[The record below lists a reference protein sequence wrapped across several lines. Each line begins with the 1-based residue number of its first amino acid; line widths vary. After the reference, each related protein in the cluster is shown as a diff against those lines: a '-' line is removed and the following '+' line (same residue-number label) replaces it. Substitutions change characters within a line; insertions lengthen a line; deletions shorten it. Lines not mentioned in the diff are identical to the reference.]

1 MSKVDSK
8 LPYYGMEDDLFEK
21 RVPLNGQ
28 ITKREIRALTISLLQ
43 LSHKSVVWDIG
54 SATGSVAIEASRIAI
69 NGEIIAVE
77 KDSKNIS
84 ILKSNVSTHNAYNV
98 KIIEGAA
105 PDILYDLSSPDSIF
119 IGGTG
124 GQMDEII
131 RYSSDRLMQDGIIV
145 MNFASIERSVKAY
158 NLLKHQNMEASYMA
172 VNISKGRELPDESLV
187 LSPMNPVFIVQGKK
201 Q

>member
-69 NGEIIAVE
+69 NGEIVAVE

-84 ILKSNVSTHNAYNV
+84 ILKSNVSTHNAHNV

>member
-43 LSHKSVVWDIG
+43 LSHESVVWDIG

-172 VNISKGRELPDESLV
+172 INISKGRELPDESLV

>member
-158 NLLKHQNMEASYMA
+158 NLLKHQSMETSYIA

>member
-8 LPYYGMEDDLFEK
+8 LPYYGLEDDLFEK

>member
-84 ILKSNVSTHNAYNV
+84 MLKSNVSTHNAYNV